1 MNLYRMASEMRYNTA
16 AIASCV
22 VTVNMPST
30 VISLMCPVPLT
41 LTARISMATIAMMP
55 MMEPQML
62 SKNAVRNYES
72 KEGSL
77 EVNGGEGD

>member
-16 AIASCV
+16 AMASCV
-22 VTVNMPST
+22 AAVNMPST
-30 VISLMCPVPLT
+30 VISLMCPVPPT
-41 LTARISMATIAMMP
+41 LTARISMVTITMMP

-62 SKNAVRNYES
+62 SKNATRNYES

-77 EVNGGEGD
+77 EWGEGD

>member
-1 MNLYRMASEMRYNTA
+1 MNLYKMASEMRYNTA
-16 AIASCV
+16 AMVSCV

-30 VISLMCPVPLT
+30 VISLMHPVLLT
-41 LTARISMATIAMMP
+41 LTARISMVTITMMLT
-55 MMEPQML
+55 MEPQML

-77 EVNGGEGD
+77 EVNEGEGD